1 MPITHA
7 QRLYQLANELAL
19 ITPRLLE
26 NKGAGPGNRVTND
39 FIAELRSRAIEEF
52 GCDHS
57 EMNICGM
64 NSLAVDYYFP
74 FEETIVE
81 IALGLRNPINEF
93 EKNILKAVMARSMGN
108 AVSRLVFLS
117 KPGAI
122 AECNQPGRLAV
133 KEWVEVTHGVSLE
146 IYELGA

>member
-19 ITPRLLE
+19 RTPRFIE
-26 NKGAGPGNRVTND
+26 KKGAGLGNRATND
-39 FIAELRSRAIEEF
+39 FIAELRSRAIDEF
-52 GCDHS
+52 GSDHS
-57 EMNICGM
+57 EKNICGM

-81 IALGLRNPINEF
+81 IALGLRNPNTEF
-93 EKNILKAVMARSMGN
+93 EKDILKAVMARSMGN

-122 AECNQPGRLAV
+122 AKCNQPGRLAV
-133 KEWVEVTHGVSLE
+133 KEWVQFTHGISLE
-146 IYELGA
+146 VHELGA